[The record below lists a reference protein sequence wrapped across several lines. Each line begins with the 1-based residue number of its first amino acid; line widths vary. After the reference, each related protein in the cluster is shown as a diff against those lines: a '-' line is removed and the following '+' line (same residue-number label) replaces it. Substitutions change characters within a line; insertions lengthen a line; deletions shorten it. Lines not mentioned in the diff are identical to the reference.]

1 MTGRIGPDLPGDPA
15 QEQEVTEVIEFVA
28 VMSLVVAGLAVMVA
42 GVVKVVSGL
51 PAGRGKDAVR
61 D

>member
-1 MTGRIGPDLPGDPA
+1 M
-15 QEQEVTEVIEFVA
+15 TEVIEFMA
-28 VMSLVVAGLAVMVA
+28 VMGGVGLVLAVLVA
-42 GVVKVVSGL
+42 SVIKVAAGL

>member
-1 MTGRIGPDLPGDPA
+1 M
-15 QEQEVTEVIEFVA
+15 TEVIEFVA

-42 GVVKVVSGL
+42 GVIKVVSGL